1 METVGR
7 KAKGPVKWQPS
18 HRRESFFIMRR
29 AFIILLITT
38 MLIAA
43 NLFAFAAETGV
54 IISDTYSNA
63 GVVGVLY
70 NRTIDKR
77 IRLLVEKDG
86 TRYTYNIYQSQDF
99 EKFPLQMGDGD
110 YVVRLMENVEGNR
123 YKEIVKKTIGVKLE
137 DKNSVFLNSI
147 QEIKWQEAD
156 KAVEKAKELTEGLV
170 SDEEKIKAIY
180 SYITSNVKYDY
191 KKLSRLTVDYLPE
204 IDSILEG
211 RQGIC
216 YDYSALFAAMLRSI
230 DIPTKMVK
238 GYTTNVK
245 EYHAWNEVFIE
256 GKWRIVD
263 TTLDAGYIQQNERVE
278 MYKQPKAYSS
288 DKVY

>member
-1 METVGR
+1 
-7 KAKGPVKWQPS
+7 
-18 HRRESFFIMRR
+18 
-29 AFIILLITT
+29 

-54 IISDTYSNA
+54 IISDTHSST

-70 NRTIDKR
+70 NRTIEKR

-86 TRYTYNIYQSQDF
+86 TRYTYNIYQSKEL
-99 EKFPLQMGDGD
+99 EKFPLQLGDGD

-123 YKEIVKKTIGVKLE
+123 YKEIMKRTIKIQLE

-156 KAVEKAKELTEGLV
+156 KAVEKARELTEGLV
-170 SDEEKIKAIY
+170 SDEDKIKAIY

-191 KKLSRLTVDYLPE
+191 KKISRLTVDYLPE
-204 IDSILEG
+204 IDSILEDG
-211 RQGIC
+211 QGIC
-216 YDYSALFAAMLRSI
+216 YDYAALFAAMLRSI
-230 DIPTKMVK
+230 GIPTKMVK

-245 EYHAWNEVFIE
+245 EYHAWNEVFVE

-263 TTLDAGYIQQNERVE
+263 TTLDAGYIQQNGGVE
-278 MYKQPKAYSS
+278 LYKQSKAYSA